1 MCMHQVKKKVTNQKT
16 VYEEL
21 KRIVGHFPKHDI
33 IIILG
38 DFNAKV
44 GRGNNSK
51 PTIGNA
57 SLHQDSKD
65 NGVGIVNFATSKNL
79 VVKVGN

>member
-1 MCMHQVKKKVTNQKT
+1 MNQKT

-21 KRIVGHFPKHDI
+21 KRIVYHFLKYDI
-33 IIILG
+33 KILLG
-38 DFNAKV
+38 DFNEKV

-57 SLHQDSKD
+57 SLHQDTKD
-65 NGVGIVNFATSKNL
+65 NGVGIVKFAT
-79 VVKVGN
+79 

>member
-1 MCMHQVKKKVTNQKT
+1 MNQVKTKGMNQKT

-21 KRIVGHFPKHDI
+21 KRILDHFPKYDI
-33 IIILG
+33 KILLG
-38 DFNAKV
+38 DYNAKV

-57 SLHQDSKD
+57 SLHQDNKD
-65 NGVGIVNFATSKNL
+65 NGVGVVNFGTSKNL
-79 VVKVGN
+79 VDKAR